1 MPRSPHPFAARTVAL
16 ALLLAALLLPAGS
29 ALAHPGGTP
38 PRARLAVDGHEVT
51 VDWIATA
58 DDAAE
63 VLVGAGIWP
72 EEVAQRYLD
81 VAFGGPVDQLPDETE
96 IRAASQDPALPVHLR
111 EHIVVAQEGRPCPAV
126 VHPPEDLLA
135 DGVRMTF
142 RCPDRPGQI
151 ALTLS
156 LLHDRDPAYRI
167 FSLDGTRRVA
177 IHTIDEPTHLWNL
190 TADVPAAGTALVLLS
205 AIAVTVGLGGAALH
219 RLWRRR

>member
-1 MPRSPHPFAARTVAL
+1 MSRSPSPFAARTLAL
-16 ALLLAALLLPAGS
+16 LLLLAALVLPAGS

-51 VDWIATA
+51 VDWIAAA

-81 VAFGGPVDQLPDETE
+81 VAFGGPADQLPTETE
-96 IRAASQDPALPVHLR
+96 IRSASRDPALPVYLR
-111 EHIVVAQEGRPCPAV
+111 EHIVVAQDSQPCPTV
-126 VHPPEDLLA
+126 VHPTEDLLA

-142 RCPDRPGQI
+142 RCPSRPQQV

-156 LLHDRDPAYRI
+156 LLHDRDPSYRS

-177 IHTIDEPTHLWNL
+177 IHTIDEPTHVWDLASDDP
-190 TADVPAAGTALVLLS
+190 TTRIAVVLLS
-205 AIAVTVGLGGAALH
+205 AIAGAVGLGGVALH